1 MNKSGRDAL
10 AETHDVLN
18 GLRHFLLAVE
28 ESAQSDENAELRQIE
43 KSLGNV
49 VSEIDVITGPDFRS
63 NAGDDPLFEPLFGER
78 RFHTG

>member
-18 GLRHFLLAVE
+18 GLRHFLIAVE

>member
-18 GLRHFLLAVE
+18 GLRHFLIAVE

-63 NAGDDPLFEPLFGER
+63 NAGDDPLFEPLQKR
-78 RFHTG
+78 MTG